1 MRIAEYC
8 IDTRL
13 YSSWVGWVG
22 MEKGRCLISTISFR
36 HYRPLSMPHKKVHA
50 IAVDRHPTFEVEIR
64 STAKSQHVPWPN
76 SCVLLHPPSSIG
88 GLLHPPSSISG
99 LLHPPSSI
107 SAILQIFYAVR
118 SRAISIA
125 TIMQPISILLHML
138 YLDPAYVLS
147 LLLLAGKIVAVGG
160 VGVVCFGFEAFR
172 FVT

>member
-1 MRIAEYC
+1 
-8 IDTRL
+8 
-13 YSSWVGWVG
+13 

-76 SCVLLHPPSSIG
+76 SCVLLH
-88 GLLHPPSSISG
+88 
-99 LLHPPSSI
+99 
-107 SAILQIFYAVR
+107 
-118 SRAISIA
+118 
-125 TIMQPISILLHML
+125 ML